1 MHRIVSLFVAI
12 LFSTWI
18 LAQPADSTYST
29 PGSYV
34 YTIPTGYTATLQ
46 IDVWG
51 GGGSGGRQ
59 TGGGKGGGG
68 GSAFASSTIV
78 LGAGTYNLMVG
89 AGGIAG
95 EDGQSSDFN
104 SMVVAVGGKTT
115 KDEIGGLG
123 GAATDCVGQIKY
135 SGGHGGNG
143 IQDGGGGGGGEAA
156 GPEGDG
162 ANGSNQMTGF
172 GGDGGAGAT
181 SGGDGGNGGYR
192 IDFAIAEDGYAPGG
206 GGGGKHGPHQANYV
220 GVGGDGMIVV
230 TVIDYALPISLL
242 SFEGYAQSHSI
253 QLKWST
259 ATEVN
264 NDFMA
269 IERSVDGLH
278 FDEIGRVNGQGTT
291 YEAHQYQYL
300 DAKPISGLNY
310 YRLRQV
316 DIDGV
321 PTYHKIISIQM
332 NDVAQPGTVV
342 VYPNPVQD
350 RLHLQWQASNAPSD
364 IKVFDLNGK
373 ELLRNR
379 MPEGSTEYQLSVSNL
394 PAGIYVLQAI
404 RASSTEVTRFQKL

>member
-143 IQDGGGGGGGEAA
+143 IQDGGGGGGCCCCC
-156 GPEGDG
+156 
-162 ANGSNQMTGF
+162 
-172 GGDGGAGAT
+172 
-181 SGGDGGNGGYR
+181 
-192 IDFAIAEDGYAPGG
+192 
-206 GGGGKHGPHQANYV
+206 
-220 GVGGDGMIVV
+220 
-230 TVIDYALPISLL
+230 LCCCC
-242 SFEGYAQSHSI
+242 
-253 QLKWST
+253 
-259 ATEVN
+259 
-264 NDFMA
+264 
-269 IERSVDGLH
+269 
-278 FDEIGRVNGQGTT
+278 
-291 YEAHQYQYL
+291 
-300 DAKPISGLNY
+300 
-310 YRLRQV
+310 
-316 DIDGV
+316 
-321 PTYHKIISIQM
+321 
-332 NDVAQPGTVV
+332 
-342 VYPNPVQD
+342 
-350 RLHLQWQASNAPSD
+350 
-364 IKVFDLNGK
+364 
-373 ELLRNR
+373 
-379 MPEGSTEYQLSVSNL
+379 
-394 PAGIYVLQAI
+394 
-404 RASSTEVTRFQKL
+404 